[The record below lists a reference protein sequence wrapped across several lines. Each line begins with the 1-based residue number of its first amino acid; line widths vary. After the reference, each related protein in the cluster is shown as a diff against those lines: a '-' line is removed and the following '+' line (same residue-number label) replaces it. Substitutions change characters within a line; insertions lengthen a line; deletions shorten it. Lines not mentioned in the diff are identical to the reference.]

1 MKNKNYN
8 KKRKTYDVKPKSNN
22 KNYNKKI
29 DNYEDWLISR
39 IDRKRTLWNNN
50 K

>member
-1 MKNKNYN
+1 MKK
-8 KKRKTYDVKPKSNN
+8 KTYDAKPKSRK

-29 DNYEDWLISR
+29 TTYEDWLISR
-39 IDRKRTLWNNN
+39 IDRKSLWNSN

>member
-1 MKNKNYN
+1 MKK
-8 KKRKTYDVKPKSNN
+8 KTYDVKPKTNN
-22 KNYNKKI
+22 RNYNKKI
-29 DNYEDWLISR
+29 TTYEDWLISR